1 MKKFKV
7 EYIGPTPYVFDTG
20 EIVEA
25 FELKKDPKK
34 KWFVIPDEDGE
45 EYAYPRRWFKILEET
60 EIE

>member
-7 EYIGPTPYVFDTG
+7 EYIGPTPYEFETG
-20 EIVEA
+20 EIAEA
-25 FELKKDPKK
+25 LEVRNDPDN
-34 KWFVIPDEDGE
+34 KWFRITDEDGE